1 MTATRSIAW
10 LCSDPSHPCFTSSF
24 CKDVLDLHQQNPL
37 FWEFR
42 QFKKPCWWKEH
53 RKKPATWSRLCFL
66 DGPYLGLQ
74 SQKALWPVIGA
85 STSIIVFSCLRMAAP
100 SLMIFSAASSSRRP
114 SFTKWLF
121 KTSSLGFPSS
131 NTSFR
136 VSRCVGG
143 NGTAGNGSEKVSNTS
158 LFGGKKNY
166 SLFSRR
172 LSFQASRRAY
182 TQKHTF
188 TEIMLSN
195 TERRKAMLPEQLNTP
210 LSMFK
215 KPPYAD

>member
-1 MTATRSIAW
+1 M
-10 LCSDPSHPCFTSSF
+10 
-24 CKDVLDLHQQNPL
+24 
-37 FWEFR
+37 
-42 QFKKPCWWKEH
+42 
-53 RKKPATWSRLCFL
+53 
-66 DGPYLGLQ
+66 
-74 SQKALWPVIGA
+74 GA

-143 NGTAGNGSEKVSNTS
+143 NGTAGNGSGEVSNTS
-158 LFGGKKNY
+158 LCGGGEEKKKKNY

-182 TQKHTF
+182 TRQHAF

-195 TERRKAMLPEQLNTP
+195 TAEEKLCCQSNRIHPSACLKSHRTQTKCHMHPQKMRAK
-210 LSMFK
+210 LS
-215 KPPYAD
+215 PDSVGTAAAAVLH